1 MYHRIIGQ
9 YLDCLCPCRMDSLVF
24 SCRYR
29 EEFGQLHLKDGGDV
43 RIFGDDTVRFDGEK
57 RELAFQCGGL

>member
-24 SCRYR
+24 SCRHR
-29 EEFGQLHLKDGGDV
+29 EEFGQIHLKDGGDV

-57 RELAFQCGGL
+57 RKLAFQCGSL

>member
-1 MYHRIIGQ
+1 
-9 YLDCLCPCRMDSLVF
+9 MDSLVF

-57 RELAFQCGGL
+57 RELAFNVAAFGVFRIHSSF

>member
-1 MYHRIIGQ
+1 
-9 YLDCLCPCRMDSLVF
+9 MDSLVF